1 MYTYF
6 VVVNDTLHSCNGD
19 SSSYRVGNN
28 TWNTTYISNDGDEL
42 EIDVFYATYQNQ
54 LWVRHLQ
61 VCPTRFES
69 QCLFHSVSNL
79 KICLVYAHPLA
90 QVSERS

>member
-1 MYTYF
+1 M
-6 VVVNDTLHSCNGD
+6 NNSLHSCNGGL
-19 SSSYRVGNN
+19 SAYRVGED

-61 VCPTRFES
+61 VC
-69 QCLFHSVSNL
+69 
-79 KICLVYAHPLA
+79 LA
-90 QVSERS
+90 STVRSTIDCQRNIRPFLAVAIM